1 MLAQEEF
8 EVELLLAGNLLEGGV
23 EPLAEDILARLARD
37 ELEAVAAQREN
48 RRCGLLGS
56 LLERPYGGGV
66 LVGLQPREFTLGR
79 MIDTLSFLEYTYPAS
94 LRQS

>member
-8 EVELLLAGNLLEGGV
+8 EIELLLAGNLLEGGV

-48 RRCGLLGS
+48 VDAASSAASSSVRTV
-56 LLERPYGGGV
+56 E
-66 LVGLQPREFTLGR
+66 EF
-79 MIDTLSFLEYTYPAS
+79 LSACSRGNSPSA
-94 LRQS
+94 RA